1 MTRKDAKKLAL
12 DLYVRGDFTQGEI
25 SERVGFSQQTISN
38 WKKTEG
44 WEELRTA
51 QQMTKR
57 KQLKRAYDQ
66 LNDINSKIET
76 RDERSRHPDSKEII
90 TIRELT
96 NTIAK
101 LEKRVN
107 THVAVDVMIAFN
119 EFVQR
124 NDLELSKKLAELQNA
139 FIKSL

>member
-38 WKKTEG
+38 WKKSEQ

-57 KQLKRAYDQ
+57 KQLKRAYEQ
-66 LNDINSKIET
+66 LNDINTSIET
-76 RDERSRHPDSKEII
+76 RDEGKRYPDSKEII

-107 THVAVDVMIAFN
+107 PHVAVDVMIAFN
-119 EFVQR
+119 EFLQR
-124 NDLELSKKLAELQNA
+124 NDLELSKKVAELQNA